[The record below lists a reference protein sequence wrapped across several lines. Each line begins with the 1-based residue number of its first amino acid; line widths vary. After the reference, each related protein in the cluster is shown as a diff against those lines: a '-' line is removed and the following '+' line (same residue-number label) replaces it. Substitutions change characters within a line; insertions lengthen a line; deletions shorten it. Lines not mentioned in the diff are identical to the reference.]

1 MSRIVTLN
9 IGASR
14 AMLAEYA
21 VKGKNALSLSAYGS
35 VDLAGLDWDAEGS
48 ADAVLVPAL
57 REAAKA
63 AGIKPGPLAL
73 SLSGQ
78 MVFPRFSKFPPVG
91 ADKLEELVHYE
102 VEQNVPFPIDEIVC
116 DHQFLGSTP
125 EGDTAAVIVAA
136 KLDQVTKV
144 TDAVSAAGFNPVV
157 VDVGPMAVLNA
168 LKRSYP
174 DATGCTVVLDI
185 GAKTT
190 SLILVENEKI
200 YLRSIPV
207 AGNAI
212 TKEIAQS
219 FACSMEE
226 AEALK
231 RERGY
236 VSLGGVTED
245 EDEIS
250 DRVSKIVRNCLTRLH
265 AEISRSINFY
275 RSQQG
280 GGAPSRIFIT
290 GGSAVLPQIDD
301 FFRET
306 LRVEVDF
313 LNPFGGID
321 FGAKIDQSSLEN
333 DVFTL
338 AESAGL
344 ALRAIDAA
352 AISLNLLP
360 PALVEKARAV
370 KRMPFLAVGA
380 AAALGAI
387 ALVWM
392 GENRLKDV
400 AAAETEA
407 VQARN
412 NQLRQ
417 FETKLKAA
425 QKQTAEE
432 LEKCDAF
439 QRLMASRF
447 TTLQGLDAVRR
458 SLLPGMWIT
467 TWEQVPVKADEDGEK
482 PIAPVRVTIR
492 GWRDELSAQEAKHRE
507 ANAGK
512 KMTAEEIVAATLKT
526 KANVI
531 GESVKVVSQKDVNS
545 KGLLSEFAI
554 ELKFAP
560 PVSADPEAAKK
571 KTGKKRNR
579 KGGRR

>member
-1 MSRIVTLN
+1 
-9 IGASR
+9 
-14 AMLAEYA
+14 
-21 VKGKNALSLSAYGS
+21 
-35 VDLAGLDWDAEGS
+35 
-48 ADAVLVPAL
+48 
-57 REAAKA
+57 
-63 AGIKPGPLAL
+63 
-73 SLSGQ
+73 
-78 MVFPRFSKFPPVG
+78 
-91 ADKLEELVHYE
+91 
-102 VEQNVPFPIDEIVC
+102 
-116 DHQFLGSTP
+116 
-125 EGDTAAVIVAA
+125 
-136 KLDQVTKV
+136 
-144 TDAVSAAGFNPVV
+144 
-157 VDVGPMAVLNA
+157 
-168 LKRSYP
+168 
-174 DATGCTVVLDI
+174 
-185 GAKTT
+185 
-190 SLILVENEKI
+190 
-200 YLRSIPV
+200 V

-370 KRMPFLAVGA
+370 KRMPFLAAGA

-482 PIAPVRVTIR
+482 PIAPVRVTLR

>member
-14 AMLAEYA
+14 AVLAEYA
-21 VKGKNALSLSAYGS
+21 VKGKDSLTLVAYGS
-35 VDLAGLDWDAEGS
+35 ADLAGLDWEAEGA

-57 REAAKA
+57 REAAKS

-78 MVFPRFSKFPPVG
+78 MVFPRFSKFPPV
-91 ADKLEELVHYE
+91 APDKLEELVQYE

-144 TDAVSAAGFNPVV
+144 TDAVAAAGFNPVV

-168 LKRSYP
+168 LRHSYP

-207 AGNAI
+207 AGNTI
-212 TKEIAQS
+212 TKEIMQS

-280 GGAPSRIFIT
+280 GSAPQRIFIT

-313 LNPFGGID
+313 LNPFGGIG
-321 FGAKIDQSSLEN
+321 FGPKINEDALET

-344 ALRAIDAA
+344 SLRAADAA

-360 PALVEKARAV
+360 PALVEKARAI
-370 KRMPFLAVGA
+370 KRMPFIAAGAVA
-380 AAALGAI
+380 VLGAI

-400 AAAETEA
+400 AVSETEA

-425 QKQTAEE
+425 EKQTAAE
-432 LEKCDAF
+432 LSKCDAF
-439 QRLMASRF
+439 QRLIATRF
-447 TTLQGLDAVRR
+447 TALQALDSVRR

-467 TWEQVPVKADEDGEK
+467 TWEQLPVKAAEDGEK
-482 PIAPVRVTIR
+482 PVATVRVTIR
-492 GWRDELSAQEAKHRE
+492 GWRDELSVQEAKHRE
-507 ANAGK
+507 ANQGK
-512 KMTAEEIVAATLKT
+512 KMTAEEIVAATIKT
-526 KANVI
+526 RPNVQ

-545 KGLLSEFAI
+545 KGVLSEFAI

-560 PVSADPEAAKK
+560 PVSVDPEAAKK
-571 KTGKKRNR
+571 SGKKRNR